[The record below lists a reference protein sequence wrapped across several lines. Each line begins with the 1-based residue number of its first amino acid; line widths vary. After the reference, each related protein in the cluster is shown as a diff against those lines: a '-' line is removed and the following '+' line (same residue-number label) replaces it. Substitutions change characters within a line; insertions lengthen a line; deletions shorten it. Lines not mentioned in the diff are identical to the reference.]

1 MIRRYEPRDRSA
13 VRALCCDTALAG
25 APIDP
30 VFSDR
35 EIFADVLTRYYTD
48 FAPTESWVAED
59 NGQVVGYLTGCLDT
73 RRFLRTMK
81 WRIVPVVLLKALV
94 RGALWHRLV
103 RQNLR
108 WPASQRQQLSENFPA
123 HLHLNLAAGYRG
135 HGIGRQLLE
144 KFLEQARH
152 AGVTGIYAGVSD
164 VNLAGQ
170 KFFERAGFSKVAQEA
185 RFRISN
191 QPAFTIL
198 YGLRLV
204 K

>member
-1 MIRRYEPRDRSA
+1 VIRSP
-13 VRALCCDTALAG
+13 
-25 APIDP
+25 
-30 VFSDR
+30 
-35 EIFADVLTRYYTD
+35 
-48 FAPTESWVAED
+48 
-59 NGQVVGYLTGCLDT
+59 
-73 RRFLRTMK
+73 
-81 WRIVPVVLLKALV
+81 KAISYQL
-94 RGALWHRLV
+94 
-103 RQNLR
+103 
-108 WPASQRQQLSENFPA
+108 PKSQRQQLSENFPA

-164 VNLAGQ
+164 TNLAGQ

-185 RFRISN
+185 RFRISD
-191 QPAFTIL
+191 QPAFTLL